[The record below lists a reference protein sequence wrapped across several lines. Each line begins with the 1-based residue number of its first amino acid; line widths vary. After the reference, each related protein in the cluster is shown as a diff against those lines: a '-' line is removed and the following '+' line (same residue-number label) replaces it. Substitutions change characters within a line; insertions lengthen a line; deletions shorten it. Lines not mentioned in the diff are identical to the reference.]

1 VGGYAAYH
9 PEVSS
14 DDGRGMQRS
23 IYMRKPGDGPL
34 TADPVTLSPTMK
46 RHKPP
51 DEPQRT
57 ANRRMEQEVKPC
69 LPIDRS
75 EIVFLP
81 QWHNGGLSR
90 R

>member
-1 VGGYAAYH
+1 VGGYAADH

-34 TADPVTLSPTMK
+34 TADPVTLLATMK
-46 RHKPP
+46 RHQPQ

-57 ANRRMEQEVKPC
+57 A
-69 LPIDRS
+69 
-75 EIVFLP
+75 
-81 QWHNGGLSR
+81 SR
-90 R
+90 RDEPLLAD

>member
-1 VGGYAAYH
+1 VGGYADYH
-9 PEVSS
+9 PEVSAY
-14 DDGRGMQRS
+14 DGHGMQLP
-23 IYMRKPGDGPL
+23 IHMRKPGDGPL

-75 EIVFLP
+75 ELIFLP